1 MLSERTGLNCSP
13 KLGAKDHSPDTIYEV
28 DPRTGTMK
36 MQVDGQEFDA
46 HWVDPDP
53 TNPTSLALTL
63 QNAQNNC
70 ENCAR
75 FGFNLRT
82 TFQCKFL
89 LVQHPLIRVLL
100 NCASHAVGRS

>member
-1 MLSERTGLNCSP
+1 MGLVRP
-13 KLGAKDHSPDTIYEV
+13 KLGAKGHSPDTIYEV
-28 DPRTGTMK
+28 DSRTGKMK

-82 TFQCKFL
+82 TFQCTFL
-89 LVQHPLIRVLL
+89 LAL
-100 NCASHAVGRS
+100 AFSY